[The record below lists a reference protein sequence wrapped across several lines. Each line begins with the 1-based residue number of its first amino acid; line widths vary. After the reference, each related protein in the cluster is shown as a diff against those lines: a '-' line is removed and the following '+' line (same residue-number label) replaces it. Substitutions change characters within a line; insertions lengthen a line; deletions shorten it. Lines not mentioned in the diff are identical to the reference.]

1 MDSLNGLGALN
12 ETPAMQ
18 EAAPSPSLNLS
29 PEQLS
34 LFGFEGLPEG
44 ATVTAQVTFRVSG
57 ADELGGTSLEVQNV
71 ENVMPDEAEP
81 PLPAGAPPEPELGEP
96 EISDP
101 MSAEDE
107 ALGASDE
114 QSLGYARPPKKK
126 KPGFPV
132 DMAKL
137 QGR

>member
-1 MDSLNGLGALN
+1 MDSMNGLGALD
-12 ETPAMQ
+12 ETPAMP
-18 EAAPSPSLNLS
+18 EASPSLNLS
-29 PEQLS
+29 PEQMS
-34 LFGFEGLPEG
+34 LFGLDGLTVTDG
-44 ATVTAQVTFRVSG
+44 ATVTAQVTFRVGG
-57 ADELGGTSLEVQNV
+57 ADEMGGISLEVQNI

-96 EISDP
+96 EISEP
-101 MSAEDE
+101 LSAEDE

-114 QSLGYARPPKKK
+114 QSLGYARLPKKK

-132 DMAKL
+132 DMTKL